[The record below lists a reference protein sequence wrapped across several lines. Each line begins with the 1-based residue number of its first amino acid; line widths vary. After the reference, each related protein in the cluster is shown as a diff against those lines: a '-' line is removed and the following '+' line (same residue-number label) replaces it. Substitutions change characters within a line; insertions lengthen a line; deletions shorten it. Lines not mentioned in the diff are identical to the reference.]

1 MSLSNSQKKYL
12 RKLSHKQSPV
22 FQIGKQGL
30 SENLVKQ
37 TAESLEARELIKIN
51 ILQNSEEEVKEAA
64 ETIASSVH
72 AEIVQTIGSTMV
84 LYKESKNNKKIELP
98 K

>member
-51 ILQNSEEEVKEAA
+51 ILQNSDEEVKKAA

>member
-1 MSLSNSQKKYL
+1 MSLTNSQKKYL
-12 RKLSHKQSPV
+12 RRLSHKQSPV

-30 SENLVKQ
+30 GENLIKQ
-37 TAESLEARELIKIN
+37 TADTLEARELIKIN
-51 ILQNSEEEVKEAA
+51 ILQNSAEEVNEAA
-64 ETIASSVH
+64 EAIASAVD

-84 LYKESKNNKKIELP
+84 LYKESRNNKKIELP

>member
-12 RKLSHKQSPV
+12 RKLSHKQRPV

-30 SENLVKQ
+30 SENLFKQ

-64 ETIASSVH
+64 ETIASSVD

-84 LYKESKNNKKIELP
+84 LYKESTNNKKIELP